1 MKYLIFLPI
10 TLLSFGVAFGGNDYV
25 AMATDG
31 DSSSDTSASGD
42 VTVVSWGA
50 TKSDKSSAGF
60 ASTSDK
66 NDQSST
72 ASKKTERHQRLI
84 LDSTSDGSN
93 DIGTDYSCASGPGC
107 PR

>member
-25 AMATDG
+25 AMPTEG
-31 DSSSDTSASGD
+31 GSSSGTSNSGD

-50 TKSDKSSAGF
+50 TGSDALLIESDKG
-60 ASTSDK
+60 
-66 NDQSST
+66 DQLRT
-72 ASKKTERHQRLI
+72 ASKKTERHPSVR

-107 PR
+107 LK